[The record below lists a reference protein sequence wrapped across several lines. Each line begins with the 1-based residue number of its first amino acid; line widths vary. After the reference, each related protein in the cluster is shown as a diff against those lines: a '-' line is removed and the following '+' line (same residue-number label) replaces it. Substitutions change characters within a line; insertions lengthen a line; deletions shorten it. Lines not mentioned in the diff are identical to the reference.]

1 VHQAGEPSPFLL
13 RHLAALPRGRAL
25 DLACGA
31 GRHALVLARHGF
43 RVDAVDR
50 DPGALAVLAAAARME
65 GLAVRPLAADLE
77 RFPLPAAV
85 WDLVLDVRYL
95 QRSLAPAIAAALR
108 PGGLL
113 VFETFTIEQARL
125 GRPRNPDFLLRP
137 GELLRMFPG
146 LEMLAF
152 EEEVRD
158 GREAV
163 AALLARK
170 P

>member
-13 RHLAALPRGRAL
+13 RHLAALRRGRAL

-31 GRHALVLARHGF
+31 GRHALLLARHGF
-43 RVDAVDR
+43 QVDAVDR
-50 DPGALAVLAAAARME
+50 DPGALAVLAAAARTE

-77 RFPLPAAV
+77 TFPLPEAV

-113 VFETFTIEQARL
+113 VFETFTVEQARL

-137 GELLRMFPG
+137 GELSRMFPG
-146 LEMLAF
+146 LKTLAF